1 MKAKYKSVKIPLFDD
16 EVDGLRLNLVNSI
29 HTIFDR
35 GIEQAIKRNEESQK
49 AIEEKK
55 TAVSYSAEAET
66 EELSEGMRKELE
78 ALAREEDSSL
88 RSE

>member
-1 MKAKYKSVKIPLFDD
+1 MKIPLFDD

-66 EELSEGMRKELE
+66 KGTGGIGEGRRFF
-78 ALAREEDSSL
+78 ASL
-88 RSE
+88 RMTSLR